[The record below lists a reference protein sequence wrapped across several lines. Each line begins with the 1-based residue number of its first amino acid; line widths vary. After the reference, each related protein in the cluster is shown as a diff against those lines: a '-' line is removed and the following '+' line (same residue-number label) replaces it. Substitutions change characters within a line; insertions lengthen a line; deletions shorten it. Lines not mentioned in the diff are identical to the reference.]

1 MVGQGHRTCGLLVAG
16 LVGLAQGSGFG
27 DGTGARRRRRPIQAD
42 RRRSRLVC
50 EDQELRCAA
59 TAPIRRK
66 ICCTPARRKGV
77 TMLTLRTLYFEDLS
91 VGMTEPV
98 DEDRGIVRCGRL
110 RRGQRRSQSDPSV
123 GACRRQDAVRHAHR
137 SRPLLSFENSYG
149 RIGIDSERWLATN
162 APREGSWWPA
172 WNAWLADRERW
183 WRRPPIWGER
193 RQVRPL
199 GDGPLRVHDMRQAER

>member
-1 MVGQGHRTCGLLVAG
+1 MRRYGANPPQNLLH
-16 LVGLAQGSGFG
+16 
-27 DGTGARRRRRPIQAD
+27 ARQ
-42 RRRSRLVC
+42 
-50 EDQELRCAA
+50 
-59 TAPIRRK
+59 
-66 ICCTPARRKGV
+66 GV

-137 SRPLLSFENSYG
+137 SRPLLSF

-183 WRRPPIWGER
+183 WRRPPFG
-193 RQVRPL
+193 
-199 GDGPLRVHDMRQAER
+199 GSDGKFARSGMGRSVFMT

>member
-16 LVGLAQGSGFG
+16 LVGLAQGPGFG
-27 DGTGARRRRRPIQAD
+27 DGTGARRRQRPIQAD
-42 RRRSRLVC
+42 RGRSRLVC

-59 TAPIRRK
+59 AAPIRRK
-66 ICCTPARRKGV
+66 ICCTPARRQGV

-137 SRPLLSFENSYG
+137 SRPLLSFKNVLVST
-149 RIGIDSERWLATN
+149 RSA
-162 APREGSWWPA
+162 GSRPTR
-172 WNAWLADRERW
+172 RERGPGG
-183 WRRPPIWGER
+183 RLGTPGSPIGNAGGAAPPFG
-193 RQVRPL
+193 
-199 GDGPLRVHDMRQAER
+199 GSDGKFARSGMGRSVFMT